1 MRENIIFSGILFTGG
16 YLPGPYRI
24 EDYRTTRIL
33 RNLQKIIELTTGA
46 TCSILYKYSVFCVGE
61 IGWGRMQVLCIYRR
75 IAFMLARRAD
85 SGMYQ
90 TSAAGRPPILRCR
103 RNPTMST
110 KRSFLN
116 SPPATFLSPRATSTG
131 DRKTTTKPFALSA
144 PPQGRNDHREGFVV
158 AFYLCH
164 VK

>member
-1 MRENIIFSGILFTGG
+1 MFSGILFTRGIF
-16 YLPGPYRI
+16 PGPYRI

-61 IGWGRMQVLCIYRR
+61 IGCIYRR

-90 TSAAGRPPILRCR
+90 MSAAGRPPILRCR
-103 RNPTMST
+103 RNPTMSI

-131 DRKTTTKPFALSA
+131 DRKRKKSSTQEKLLAIPVKPWYTTDRK
-144 PPQGRNDHREGFVV
+144 GEGIS
-158 AFYLCH
+158 
-164 VK
+164 